1 MLYTVSEVAKKLN
14 VAPSALRYYDRE
26 GLLPFVGRSTG
37 GIRVFTEVDL
47 QWLRMISCLKS
58 AGMPIKSIRRY
69 VESAMR
75 GDETL
80 KERLEMIYEQRR
92 SLRKQMEELQRTLDV
107 VEYKCWYYETA
118 LEAGTEASMND
129 LSPEA
134 IPPRFRDVVCR
145 LHGDGE
151 GCNCN
156 DNAVPMEGAPD

>member
-1 MLYTVSEVAKKLN
+1 MLYTVSEVAKILN

-37 GIRVFTEVDL
+37 GIRVFTETDL
-47 QWLRMISCLKS
+47 EWLKMISCLKS

-80 KERLEMIYEQRR
+80 KERLEMIYEQRC

-118 LEAGTEASMND
+118 LEAGTEARMND
-129 LSPEA
+129 LPPEA
-134 IPPRFRDVVCR
+134 IPPRFRDVVGR

-151 GCNCN
+151 SFD
-156 DNAVPMEGAPD
+156 DNAVPMENAPD